1 MKKIYV
7 ISAKQISIQ
16 QPLCED
22 WTGAPLRYEK
32 NYVRCIDPDFRQF
45 ISAGEARRMG
55 KLFKRA
61 LATSLSAL
69 SEGGIEHPD
78 AIITGTGFG
87 SAENTGLFLDAM
99 VREGESLLKPTQFM
113 QSTHNTTSSLIGI
126 HTGSHG
132 YNSTYSQKFLSFDNA
147 LLDAWT
153 QFRLGKIHSA
163 LVGSHD
169 ETTELFH
176 TFLRKGGFVAD
187 SEICSEGAVSL
198 LLSDSPSDRAL
209 CTLGGIWIQNRPS
222 SGLIRD
228 RIISMLEDNGLQV
241 GDVSA
246 VMTGMNGG
254 ETDADY
260 AFLEETLPQAV
271 RLSYKPIFGNCFSAP
286 ALGVYAACHCL
297 SRGRIPGCLS
307 LDAAEHPCGKAVL
320 VVNIAER
327 RHCSLILL
335 TRI

>member
-22 WTGAPLRYEK
+22 WMAEPLRYGQD
-32 NYVRCIDPDFRQF
+32 YVRCVDPDFRQF

-87 SAENTGLFLDAM
+87 SAENTELFLDAM
-99 VREGESLLKPTQFM
+99 VREGEGLLKPTQFM

-126 HTGSHG
+126 HTKSHG
-132 YNSTYSQKFLSFDNA
+132 YNSTYSQKFLSFDCA
-147 LLDAWT
+147 LLDA
-153 QFRLGKIHSA
+153 RLQLLAGRIHTA
-163 LVGSHD
+163 LVGCHD
-169 ETTELFH
+169 ETTELFR
-176 TFLRKGGFVAD
+176 TFLRKGGFVSGD
-187 SEICSEGAVSL
+187 EICSEGSVSL
-198 LLSDSPSDRAL
+198 LLSDSAADKSL
-209 CTLGGIWIQNRPS
+209 CALGGVWIKNRPS
-222 SGLIRD
+222 EEEIRD
-228 RIISMLEDNGLQV
+228 RILRMLEENGLGV
-241 GDVSA
+241 EDVDA

-254 ETDADY
+254 EADGDY
-260 AFLEETLPQAV
+260 AFLGETLPQAV
-271 RLSYKPIFGNCFSAP
+271 RLSYKPVFGNCFSAP
-286 ALGVYAACHCL
+286 ALGVYAACHSL

-320 VVNIAER
+320 AVNFAER